1 MDNKVVKNR
10 KFCTLNTK
18 ITYVDNKYHDATTS
32 IHINLYNTHKQN
44 LEKK

>member
-1 MDNKVVKNR
+1 MDKKVVKNR